1 MWLTHLSGGWG
12 LEAFFLFVYDHF
24 HYSGMRDTSRPARHD
39 HVKKGSGDAVINV
52 TCGLLLPSPDA
63 MVASSTGWGE
73 IGRSRESHRGRERE
87 KKRRTKIQTRPGIHP
102 SSNISCPTRKYLCG

>member
-1 MWLTHLSGGWG
+1 
-12 LEAFFLFVYDHF
+12 
-24 HYSGMRDTSRPARHD
+24 MRDTLRPTRHD

-87 KKRRTKIQTRPGIHP
+87 RKKDGQRYKPDQAFIPPPISLVQLV
-102 SSNISCPTRKYLCG
+102 NICVADL